1 MEREDNSHIIFDL
14 NIRTDRDTG
23 LPLLSEQY
31 KIFELIRAYLHLPFR
46 VAEYGCGK
54 RVSII
59 IKQLYDLGLPLHAL
73 MRGMIIEAD
82 MSDEALS
89 EKNLL
94 KRPHALRAANPIY
107 DFIDYGDEQLLA
119 KFEQAGIEVDRQARV
134 LRASK
139 YALNYRPSVQF
150 VFSRSH
156 IFPIVRFWIADRKRV
171 VERVIDP
178 TLRPNGTLA
187 VNEVR
192 AKLKAPEAHIFSSTF
207 SDRFRL
213 RLQDLTRL
221 QREKM
226 NGWLD
231 GRDFNELDLEDEQE
245 LVRYLNGAS
254 KGTIGDPATWTYANN
269 IPGLYDKAVSTEL
282 DREHVKIQQA
292 VTSSEMRQRIA
303 EKTKE
308 LLIEL
313 EENAHPVQA
322 SSDVRDEFERL
333 CAEGLELGN
342 NRSLSIPEIITRD
355 ATWSERQLAPLTVLA
370 NIAAFHKVLKE
381 IAARLDNEEIPS
393 DWLVNED
400 YTSALLDVGI
410 RLRDRIERLADV
422 SRVKSGEIDA
432 RTLNEQFNKATISLI
447 RQMKDA
453 GMVVYFDQVGNVHGL
468 LADEQISRQ
477 LQDIR
482 VPFAKRAELLQE
494 TNRRALGFHSHIDTV
509 ANGGKYDGRL
519 GVLSGVEIAHLI
531 HDLKETSYEIA
542 FNEKLKQCPI
552 LVSSYINEEMS
563 FTGVSMPGSAAVAGL
578 ASAPD
583 IYPMMNSDGEQF
595 GEKLAA
601 LVAELKELKSMG
613 MLSLSHDLPDDW
625 EGLERLPDPRWFLPK
640 NAIERHCEQADRL
653 MKTRVP
659 LAQAEAI
666 MGIYQEDFYFEGE
679 AAELAGLAL
688 NRAFRALQEGADV
701 TEAYLQSRL
710 TMGLWQQEAAPKN
723 EKVEHGVRFTLT
735 GESNHAGATA
745 LEDRFDTGVGLAKL
759 QENFRLLVKELA
771 CDKGE
776 TIGAVIGDVEL
787 QPGKSRNVI
796 PGEASMSLGI
806 TGDGASVAA
815 WARIKPALVE
825 ALEAMVRN
833 EDLIAFGEEEI
844 NEINVCPHIR
854 CSVDLRAPETAF
866 VSEFTADLAAILD
879 KIGAEFGVKVS
890 RTSDISG
897 APDQE
902 KDPTRLDHSRRVSLL
917 IDQSAGGSHNPFEA
931 ERRSVVAA
939 GIIAQFSAWWTL
951 SEEPDVLIYDVLQ
964 YIIPDAWQVSLG
976 GFCSGALH
984 DTCNVV
990 EGIELRANT
999 QDTISSPPV
1008 ADFFDA

>member
-1 MEREDNSHIIFDL
+1 MEREDNSHILFDL
-14 NIRTDRDTG
+14 KIRTDRDTG

-59 IKQLYDLGLPLHAL
+59 IKQLHDLGLPLHAL
-73 MRGMIIEAD
+73 MRGMILEAD
-82 MSDEALS
+82 MSDEALQQKS
-89 EKNLL
+89 AQ
-94 KRPHALRAANPIY
+94 KRPHAMRATNPIY

-139 YALNYRPSVQF
+139 YVLNYRPTVQF

-192 AKLKAPEAHIFSSTF
+192 ALLRAPEAHLFSSTF
-207 SDRFRL
+207 GDRFRL
-213 RLQDLTRL
+213 RLQDLTRAQKVKL
-221 QREKM
+221 NE
-226 NGWLD
+226 WLD
-231 GRDFNELDLEDEQE
+231 GREFEELELEEEHE

-254 KGTIGDPATWTYANN
+254 KGTIGDPAIWTYANN
-269 IPGLYDKAVSTEL
+269 IPGLYDKSAPSEQ
-282 DREHVKIQQA
+282 DKQHMKIQAA
-292 VTSSEMRQRIA
+292 VTSSEMREKIA

-322 SSDVRDEFERL
+322 SSDMLDEFERL

-342 NRSLSIPEIITRD
+342 NRSLTIPEVIKRD

-370 NIAAFHKVLKE
+370 NIAAFHKVLKQ
-381 IAARLDNEEIPS
+381 IAARLDNEETPS

-422 SRVKSGEIDA
+422 SRVSNGEIDA

-447 RQMKDA
+447 RQMKEA

-468 LADEQISRQ
+468 LADEETSLQ
-477 LQDIR
+477 LQDIK
-482 VPFAKRAELLQE
+482 VPFEARADLLQQ
-494 TNRRALGFHSHIDTV
+494 TTKRALGFHSHIDTV

-531 HDLKETSYEIA
+531 HDLKQTSYEIA

-578 ASAPD
+578 AEARE
-583 IYPMMNSDGEQF
+583 IYPMTNSDGEQF

-613 MLSLSHDLPDDW
+613 LLSLSHDLPDDW
-625 EGLERLPDPRWFLPK
+625 EGLEHLPNPAWFLPK

-679 AAELAGLAL
+679 RAELAGLAL
-688 NRAFRALQEGADV
+688 NRAFRALQEGADISP
-701 TEAYLQSRL
+701 AYHQSRL
-710 TMGLWQQEAAPKN
+710 TMGLWQQEADAKV
-723 EKVEHGVRFTLT
+723 EKVAHGARFTLI

-745 LEDRFDTGVGLAKL
+745 LEDRYDTGVGLAKL
-759 QENFRLLVKELA
+759 QEDFRLLVAQLA
-771 CDKGE
+771 EEKGE
-776 TIGAVIGDVEL
+776 GITPVIGSVEL
-787 QPGKSRNVI
+787 SPGKSRNVI
-796 PGEASMSLGI
+796 PGGAAISLGI
-806 TGDGASVAA
+806 KGDGASVAA
-815 WARIKPALVE
+815 WASIKPALIK

-833 EDLIAFGEEEI
+833 EDLLSFAEEDTGEI
-844 NEINVCPHIR
+844 KLCSHIR
-854 CSVDLRAPETAF
+854 CSVDLRAPEAAF
-866 VSEFTADLAAILD
+866 VSEFTSDLQAILQ
-879 KIGAEFGVKVS
+879 KIGADYEVQVS

-902 KDPTRLDHSRRVSLL
+902 KDPTRLDRSRRVSLL

-939 GIIAQFSAWWTL
+939 GIIAQFSAWWQL
-951 SEEPDVLIYDVLQ
+951 SEEPDALIYDVMQ

-990 EGIELRANT
+990 EGIEARAAL
-999 QDTISSPPV
+999 DVSEPGVKI
-1008 ADFFDA
+1008 DAAAS